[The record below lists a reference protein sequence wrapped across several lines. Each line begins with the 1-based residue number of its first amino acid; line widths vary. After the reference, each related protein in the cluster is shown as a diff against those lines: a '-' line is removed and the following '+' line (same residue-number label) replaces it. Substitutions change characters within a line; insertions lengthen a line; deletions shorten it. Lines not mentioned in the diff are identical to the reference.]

1 MQYKFTFIVLILGWV
16 SALVGC
22 SSKGGASCDTG
33 LTPKIR
39 SNGPVGTNQTLEL
52 SIYGVSESKSYSWSG
67 PNSFSSSEKE
77 PKISTPPRGRWVYSV
92 TVTNEAGCT
101 YTGYSDT
108 IVVSGPA
115 NFCGLDSNNA
125 KLDGVVA
132 MSFKKVLGYTGEYNY
147 TIECSSASAS
157 VTVEF
162 PKNLPPAEGTY
173 TISSGS
179 GSLQDKTCH
188 LNMKAITTSPW
199 YATTGTVY
207 VSVDNNVTTVS
218 FCDIEFTCADY
229 PTPVKGG
236 ARVVWQP

>member
-1 MQYKFTFIVLILGWV
+1 MQYKFTFIVLILGWISV
-16 SALVGC
+16 LVGC
-22 SSKGGASCDTG
+22 SKGGATCDTG

-52 SIYGVSESKSYSWSG
+52 SLYGVSGVKSYSWNG
-67 PNSFSSSEKE
+67 PGNFSSSDQA
-77 PKISTPPRGRWVYSV
+77 PKISTPPRGTWVYSL
-92 TVTNEAGCT
+92 TVTTESGCT
-101 YTGYSDT
+101 YTGYSDSIT
-108 IVVSGPA
+108 ISGPA

-157 VTVEF
+157 VTVQF

-173 TISSGS
+173 SISSGT
-179 GSLQDKTCH
+179 GSLDNDKTCH
-188 LNMKAITTSPW
+188 VNMKAITTSPW

-207 VSVDNNVTTVS
+207 VSVDKNVTTVS